1 MALAAVFV
9 SEDPGRYLYKLDDD
23 EYDTK
28 KYENREEACSRS
40 KTLSEKLTR
49 SVPCML
55 FRYLLHC
62 YLSNRLRHLSGLV

>member
-9 SEDPGRYLYKLDDD
+9 SEDPGRYLYKLVGD
-23 EYDTK
+23 EYDIK
-28 KYENREEACSRS
+28 KYENQEDGCSRP

-55 FRYLLHC
+55 FG
-62 YLSNRLRHLSGLV
+62 YLSVFVFT